1 MRHKDNVVGRHVG
14 LAVHRIVQRGRPQNP
29 ARFEGETLARRKIS
43 LEAGRDHGG
52 AGRAHRALSSSTGL
66 AECPLAPS
74 IASLR
79 SASRSRRSSI
89 PTDKRTSSG
98 VTPVSLCSSTV
109 SWEWVVDAGW
119 ITSDLASPMLASKEN
134 SLSELISFLP
144 ASKPPLMPKV
154 TSELWPSGM
163 YFFARA

>member
-1 MRHKDNVVGRHVG
+1 MGHKDNVVSRCIG
-14 LAVHRIVQRGRPQNP
+14 LAIHRIVKGGRLQNP
-29 ARFEGETLARRKIS
+29 AGFEGESLPRRKIS

-66 AECPLAPS
+66 AECPLATS

-109 SWEWVVDAGW
+109 SWEWVVEAG
-119 ITSDLASPMLASKEN
+119 
-134 SLSELISFLP
+134 
-144 ASKPPLMPKV
+144 
-154 TSELWPSGM
+154 
-163 YFFARA
+163 